1 MKKAETTSEIAATA
15 QRNPPKIMRT
25 KRHCRNPP
33 PPSNQTPRRIGEDR
47 ISALPDAVLIHILS
61 YLPVIDAVKTGVLS
75 KRWARLWTWTPNLV
89 FDQLGEWDEKSNNF
103 VPFIDAFLVLHSS
116 PKIQKLALD
125 LDYKGKRLHLDS
137 SLNKW
142 LHFATRR
149 AAEELNLQLS
159 DLGYFHSWDFR
170 GPVERYL
177 LPSFIYTN
185 NSMKRLDMSFI
196 DVQPPDAVSWPFLQ
210 SLSIRSAFISEST
223 IQKILLGSPQLNL
236 LELNNCEGFDLLHI
250 NSKSLKRLVI
260 HGIWYPTWG
269 TDVLQISAPNILS
282 LEISGHFYKRK
293 VQLLD
298 LSSLVDVIINL
309 QLWVEDR
316 YCLLVEYSNILR
328 EILQKIRHV
337 EKLTVG
343 ATSIKVSDHFS
354 RLFITYAFILFHFHL

>member
-1 MKKAETTSEIAATA
+1 
-15 QRNPPKIMRT
+15 MRT

-89 FDQLGEWDEKSNNF
+89 FDQLGEWDEKTNNF

-210 SLSIRSAFISEST
+210 SLSIRCLTNFS
-223 IQKILLGSPQLNL
+223 
-236 LELNNCEGFDLLHI
+236 
-250 NSKSLKRLVI
+250 
-260 HGIWYPTWG
+260 
-269 TDVLQISAPNILS
+269 PNILS

-343 ATSIKVSDHFS
+343 ATSIKQIVTFATLAHQMC
-354 RLFITYAFILFHFHL
+354 